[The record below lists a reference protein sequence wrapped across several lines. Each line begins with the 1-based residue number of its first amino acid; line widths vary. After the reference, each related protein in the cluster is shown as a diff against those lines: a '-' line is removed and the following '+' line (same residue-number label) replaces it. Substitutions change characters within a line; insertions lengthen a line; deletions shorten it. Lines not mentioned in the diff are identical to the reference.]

1 MKKKIMFLGV
11 LLLSFILKIDGVY
24 AKTCEYEMV
33 PINYYISSDNNVV
46 PTDKGYTNKARITY
60 NSSKGNNKFTTVYKF
75 SSKKE
80 NHGFDDS
87 GVHKSI
93 SKNGCPAYIRTDGK
107 NDVKKID
114 EKEFL
119 KYLNSFYNKTDA
131 NHYPLILVKE
141 DGKTNNKTK
150 AASAT
155 LIKATTDA
163 WNILMNK
170 KGNENYTQ
178 DAGVVASEK
187 AFRNSMK
194 KLTNYNADIAKDDT
208 WKNYVQTYTK
218 KADLAQAESK
228 QKNAAGDYCYFYCS
242 DTHCAGQ
249 KNATAKNECIKSCNN
264 NEKKKCDQSYDACKN
279 ISSSSAQTQCI
290 KGKLQENGLN
300 AGYTETRNTSM
311 AAVNNEVQQIR
322 NSITKATKPS
332 LNINFDANGYKVQ
345 CSDVAFL
352 HIFWVVL
359 EIAAP
364 ILVIVFGSIDF
375 IVAIV
380 ASDENKMQKARKK
393 FPKRLIAAV
402 LLVISFSL
410 ISTILSF
417 SSDANVKDTSLIR
430 CIVSGQ

>member
-11 LLLSFILKIDGVY
+11 LLLCFILKIDGVY

-46 PTDKGYTNKARITY
+46 PTDKKYTNKARITY

-87 GVHKSI
+87 SVHKSI

-119 KYLNSFYNKTDA
+119 KYLNSFYNKTDT

-150 AASAT
+150 AASET
-155 LIKATTDA
+155 LVKATTDA

-170 KGNENYTQ
+170 KENENYTQ
-178 DAGVVASEK
+178 DAGVVALEK
-187 AFRNSMK
+187 SFRNSMK
-194 KLTNYNADIAKDDT
+194 KLTNYNADIASNEN
-208 WKNYVQTYTK
+208 WKNYTQTFTNK
-218 KADLAQAESK
+218 VDLVQAENK
-228 QKNAAGDYCYFYCS
+228 QKTAAGDYCYFYCS
-242 DTHCAGQ
+242 DTHCASQ

-264 NEKKKCDQSYDACKN
+264 NERKKCDQSYDTCKN
-279 ISSSSAQTQCI
+279 LGSSEAQTQCI
-290 KGKLQENGLN
+290 KGKLQEAGLD
-300 AGYTETRNTSM
+300 ASYTETRTSSM
-311 AAVNNEVQQIR
+311 TAVNNEVQQIR

-352 HIFWVVL
+352 HTFWVIIEV
-359 EIAAP
+359 AGP
-364 ILVIVFGSIDF
+364 ILTILMGSIDF
-375 IVAIV
+375 ITAIV

-393 FPKRLIAAV
+393 FPKRLIAAILLALAFYIISWV
-402 LLVISFSL
+402 LTF
-410 ISTILSF
+410 TA
-417 SSDANVKDTSLIR
+417 DPNVKDTSLIR

>member
-11 LLLSFILKIDGVY
+11 LLLSFVLKIDGVY

-33 PINYYISSDNNVV
+33 PINYYINSDNKVV

-60 NSSKGNNKFTTVYKF
+60 NSGKNKKFTTVYKF
-75 SSKKE
+75 SDTKE
-80 NHGFDDS
+80 NHSFNDS
-87 GVHKSI
+87 SVSKSI
-93 SKNGCPAYIRTDGK
+93 NKSGCPAYVRTDGK
-107 NDVKKID
+107 SDLKIVD
-114 EKEFL
+114 KDEFL
-119 KYLNSFYNKTDA
+119 KYLNSFYNKSDT
-131 NHYPLILVKE
+131 NHYPLVLVKE

-170 KGNENYTQ
+170 KENENYTQ

-218 KADLAQAESK
+218 KADLAQAENK
-228 QKNAAGDYCYFYCS
+228 QKTAAGDYCYFYCS
-242 DTHCAGQ
+242 DTHCASQ

-279 ISSSSAQTQCI
+279 ISSSSTQTQCI

-352 HIFWVVL
+352 HIFWVII

-364 ILVIVFGSIDF
+364 ILVIVFGTIDF